1 MNSRLI
7 PRKEILRDFFFRYA
21 SETDLSALERSV
33 AAGGIRNPISVLPG
47 DGGYRILSGFRRFR
61 AAEAVGLD
69 SLPCR
74 ILSPEVAV
82 ERHFEEALLE
92 QASQREFHPVE
103 MARVIQ
109 ILTRLEVPREKI
121 QTRFLPVLGLAQKEE
136 MIGETAG
143 LLSLHPALLEYL
155 ERHPVSLKQASAFR
169 RFSTEEQAVLAG
181 LGTGLQIR
189 IVELSDMAGWLHDL
203 SRSRGT
209 AMEALFKTAGVPD
222 LIADPDLNRNGK
234 ITAVKEAI
242 RRERYPTL
250 ESWNQKIRTLRAELR
265 MPECI
270 RLAWDPSLETPGFRL
285 EIRIQSAKDLDAV
298 AAFFASGENRR
309 RMKEMLSLV

>member
-7 PRKEILRDFFFRYA
+7 PKKEILLDFFFRYA

-33 AAGGIRNPISVLPG
+33 AAGGIRNPISILPG

-69 SLPCR
+69 PLACR
-74 ILSPEVAV
+74 VLSPGVSV

-103 MARVIQ
+103 MARVHR
-109 ILTRLEVPREKI
+109 ILTGLKVPRDMMI
-121 QTRFLPVLGLAQKEE
+121 TRFFPILGLAPKSELAEE
-136 MIGETAG
+136 VAG
-143 LLSLHPALLEYL
+143 LLSFHPALLEYL
-155 ERHPVSLKQASAFR
+155 ERHTVSLKQASAFR
-169 RFSTEEQAVLAG
+169 PFSTDDQAVLAG

-209 AMEALFKTAGVPD
+209 VMEALLENAGIPD
-222 LIADPDLNRNGK
+222 LIARQDLNRNEK
-234 ITAVKEAI
+234 IASIKEAI

-250 ESWNQKIRTLRAELR
+250 ESWNEKIRTLRAELR
-265 MPECI
+265 VPGCI
-270 RLAWDPSLETPGFRL
+270 RLGWDPTLEAPGFRM
-285 EIRIQSAKDLDAV
+285 EIRIRSARDLAAV
-298 AAFFASGENRR
+298 AAFFSSEKNRK
-309 RMKEMLSLV
+309 RMGEMLALV